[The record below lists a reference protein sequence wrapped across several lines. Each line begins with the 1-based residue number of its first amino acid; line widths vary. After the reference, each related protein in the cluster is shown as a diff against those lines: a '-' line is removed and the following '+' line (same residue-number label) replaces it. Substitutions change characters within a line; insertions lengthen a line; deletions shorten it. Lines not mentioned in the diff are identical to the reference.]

1 MSNNFPN
8 NMNSSNTFPNS
19 MYPPSG
25 FNDNN
30 FNRTSFPSNTFPI
43 NGGMSGN
50 PVGRFNPLS
59 TNTQYNMNAS
69 SPVSNFK
76 NAYEPQNPIIEKIDY
91 TNKNLL
97 LHNNIGDNVLDEHV
111 VEYRIVLDSLD
122 RDIRYYPDPFS
133 FTVKFNPISGASI
146 QHEEYIDYKNKSKG
160 TKFVESRF
168 EGAPAPSINKEF
180 KNVKYVKL
188 ETIIL
193 PQFSKTKQKVDG
205 TYEFDI
211 TSHLISERNVNLVI
225 KELDSE
231 RIYTTSNGVTRTTD
245 NGKSYTPPT
254 PFAIIIPDKLLGL
267 NYYSGTP
274 YYGSKIYKNSLL
286 GNVTQLTIQIY
297 DCLGLPIK
305 YNNLFSYDD
314 LQQYEFD
321 NGDPLPITDLRHPY
335 NKRIQMQLSL
345 IFGVVESQI
354 NTNTKFDY

>member
-43 NGGMSGN
+43 NGGMTGN
-50 PVGRFNPLS
+50 PVGRFNPLT
-59 TNTQYNMNAS
+59 TNAQYNMNATS
-69 SPVSNFK
+69 MSNFK
-76 NAYEPQNPIIEKIDY
+76 NAFDQHNPIIEKIDY
-91 TNKNLL
+91 VNKNLL

-111 VEYRIVLDSLD
+111 VEYRITIDSLD

-133 FTVKFNPISGASI
+133 LTVKFNPISASNI
-146 QHEEYIDYKNKSKG
+146 QHEEYIDYKNKSIG
-160 TKFVESRF
+160 TKIVESRF

-188 ETIIL
+188 ENVIL
-193 PQFSKTKQKVDG
+193 PQFSKTKQKSDG
-205 TYEFDI
+205 TFEFDSS
-211 TSHLISERNVNLVI
+211 SHLVTDRNVNLVI
-225 KELDSE
+225 KELDCE
-231 RIYTTSNGVTRTTD
+231 RTYTTSNGVTRTD
-245 NGKSYTPPT
+245 ENGKCYTPPT

-267 NYYSGTP
+267 NFYAGTP

-286 GNVTQLTIQIY
+286 GNITQLTIQFY
-297 DCLGLPIK
+297 DCWGMPLK
-305 YNNLFSYDD
+305 YNNIFSYDD

-321 NGDPLPITDLRHPY
+321 NGEQLPITDLRHPY
-335 NKRIQMQLSL
+335 NKRIQTQLSL
-345 IFGVVESQI
+345 IIGVVESQV